1 MKEHTGRAFGWRSAL
16 RRELSVLLLFKAA
29 ALALLWWLFFSPAHR
44 TAVDPDSTG
53 RHLALGPPPASTSG
67 DPR

>member
-1 MKEHTGRAFGWRSAL
+1 MSEQTGRAFGWRTAL
-16 RRELSVLLLFKAA
+16 RRELSVLLFFKAA

-44 TAVDPDSTG
+44 TAVDADSTG
-53 RHLALGPPPASTSG
+53 RRLALGPPPAGLSG